1 MTIHPIL
8 KASMVSVHVAGYET
22 KSTPLKK
29 RHRRTIL
36 SPWKFCLFCR
46 FGRGGLHRTSL
57 IWHFFKGDFTGCLL
71 LFLFASATCF
81 CFVGILQGQTGECW
95 LNGGFFLVPFQGFP
109 RMTGLSNNSS
119 YFSQSYI
126 SLKGPFEVT

>member
-1 MTIHPIL
+1 MF
-8 KASMVSVHVAGYET
+8 VAVF
-22 KSTPLKK
+22 
-29 RHRRTIL
+29 IC
-36 SPWKFCLFCR
+36 FCNMFLFC
-46 FGRGGLHRTSL
+46 
-57 IWHFFKGDFTGCLL
+57 WHFE
-71 LFLFASATCF
+71 
-81 CFVGILQGQTGECW
+81 GQTGECW